1 VPVAT
6 LQFQLPDDEEDFRL
20 AVNAPKLA
28 VAIDRADQACRNVM
42 KYHENPSPD
51 AVQLAEEVRQILAEY
66 AAELLC

>member
-1 VPVAT
+1 VPVAM

-28 VAIDRADQACRNVM
+28 VAIDRADQACRNVI
-42 KYHENPSPD
+42 KYHETPSPD